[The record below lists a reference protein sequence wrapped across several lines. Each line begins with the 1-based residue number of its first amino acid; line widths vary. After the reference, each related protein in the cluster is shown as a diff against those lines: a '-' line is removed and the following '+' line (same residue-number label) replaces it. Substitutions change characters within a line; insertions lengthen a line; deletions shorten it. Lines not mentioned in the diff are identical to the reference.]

1 MSAGGVAIGGRYQ
14 IIDLLG
20 HGGMSDVYRAH
31 DELTD
36 RVVALKIVR
45 SGDPELAR
53 RLAQEARALERLAF
67 PGLIG
72 LLDTGVDGDQAFLVM
87 ELIEGETL
95 AQRLRTGPLPSVTV
109 AALGSR
115 LGGVLGYVHERG
127 VVHRDLK
134 PSNILLGADGEAWLS
149 DFGIAQ
155 LHDATTIT
163 VDGSTMGTVSYM
175 APEQLDDHQ
184 VGPAAD
190 IWSLGI
196 VLLEC
201 LTGRRVYEGSPS
213 EIVARRVARPLVVP
227 GDLPAPWRLVLRG
240 MLDPDPA
247 LRPSGSEVSSLLTAS
262 AFDGAWAP
270 VDPEATAL
278 LAGSAFDGA
287 WAQVDPEATV
297 LLAGST
303 ISDETVLMPGVVAGA
318 YVDADQTRVSSASAS
333 SSSARP
339 DATRGPTS
347 FWRRGVRERVR
358 RWWPAAL
365 AVVVLALVLAA
376 VLMPTNPRGS
386 SATTTTGSAS
396 AASASGAVTT
406 TTVASPGAAALAKLV
421 SDAAAGQSVGTIT
434 SISAVA
440 VTNAAGAAVT
450 DQGLGN
456 IAQAQ
461 NDLQLAAS
469 DVTTGVQNGI
479 ISAGEGATLQR
490 DLVALAASL
499 GLAPPNTAPT
509 PTSVAPSAP
518 GHGNGKGHGN
528 Q

>member
-1 MSAGGVAIGGRYQ
+1 MSVGGVAIGGRYQ

-278 LAGSAFDGA
+278 LTASAFDGA
-287 WAQVDPEATV
+287 WAPVDPEATV

-333 SSSARP
+333 SSSVRP

-469 DVTTGVQNGI
+469 DVTTGVQSGI

>member
-1 MSAGGVAIGGRYQ
+1 MSVGGVAIGGRYQ

-270 VDPEATAL
+270 VDPEAT
-278 LAGSAFDGA
+278 
-287 WAQVDPEATV
+287 V

-469 DVTTGVQNGI
+469 DVTTGVQSGI